1 MPRATRRFQFSL
13 RQMLLAILFAAVS
26 CGLFP
31 MALDLLTRT
40 RSVAGPVLLIVASAF
55 AGAAA
60 GAFFSRAGTMAIIGA
75 ALAVAFMAATVVIF
89 GTC

>member
-1 MPRATRRFQFSL
+1 
-13 RQMLLAILFAAVS
+13 MLLAILFAAVS

-40 RSVAGPVLLIVASAF
+40 RSVAGPVLLIVASAS

-60 GAFFSRAGTMAIIGA
+60 GAIFSRAG
-75 ALAVAFMAATVVIF
+75 ALAVAFMAAIVVIF